1 MVIFIMEHNP
11 FATPDFLL
19 IFLLNLK
26 LFQQS
31 ENVLDQQK
39 RSKMDTSNLEQKCW
53 HFQCK

>member
-39 RSKMDTSNLEQKCW
+39 QVKDGYI
-53 HFQCK
+53 